1 MGPTVEAWCLLT
13 HADASLSPSRRVVRP
28 RQADLELAKPSDNIP
43 AVLAAYPGDIFS
55 TLLTALDATD
65 LVELLDG
72 PGPFTVFAPTD
83 EAYSRFRATLAAVWS
98 DISTSHN

>member
-1 MGPTVEAWCLLT
+1 MDMDMDT
-13 HADASLSPSRRVVRP
+13 
-28 RQADLELAKPSDNIP
+28 IP
-43 AVLAAYPGDIFS
+43 AVLIMYPGDIFS

-98 DISTSHN
+98 DTNFRYNLPCRPARLPETKLS